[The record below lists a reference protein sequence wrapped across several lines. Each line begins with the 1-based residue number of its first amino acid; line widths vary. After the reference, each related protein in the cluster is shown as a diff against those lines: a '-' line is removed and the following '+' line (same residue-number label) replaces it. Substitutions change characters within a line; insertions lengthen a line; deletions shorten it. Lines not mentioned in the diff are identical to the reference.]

1 MCVEVRYTTVMSVAT
16 EKLEREIKKL
26 PVEEM
31 VSMHERLIATI
42 QEKADAQGLDP
53 EFRAEIE
60 QRVKEI
66 DAGAEKGVDAFQA
79 LRKM

>member
-1 MCVEVRYTTVMSVAT
+1 MSVAT
-16 EKLEREIKKL
+16 EKLERAIKKL

-31 VSMHERLIATI
+31 VSIHERLISTI
-42 QEKADAQGLDP
+42 HNKADAQGFDAD
-53 EFRAEIE
+53 FRKEIE

-66 DAGAEKGVDAFQA
+66 DSGSEKGVDAFRA